1 MERRRF
7 LALAATL
14 GAASLH
20 NAAALAG
27 MARTRVPDPIAPADP
42 AATAVENVARSLA
55 RIDSLDRSGP
65 SLHSFITLNP
75 DAREI
80 ARRLDAQRSGGAVPG
95 LLHGMTVAV
104 KDNIAT
110 GDRMTTTG
118 GSLAL
123 KGIQAARDATLV
135 RRLREAG
142 AVIIGKT
149 NLSEWAGAR
158 GVPSIDGWSAVGGLT
173 RNPYSLDRTAAGS
186 SSGSAVA
193 VAARMVMMAVG
204 TETDASIVSPAAVNG
219 VVGLKPTYGRVSCH
233 GLIPLGRSF
242 DVPGPMARTVTDAA
256 RLLAAL
262 AGADPRDERT
272 NGAPLPADYLGA
284 LDKHALRGA
293 RIGVARACFTGD
305 VAVDA
310 QIDAGIARMAA
321 CGAVIVDPVALAQ
334 PTYSGYSMLAML
346 YEFKHDL
353 PLWLSRFA
361 PHAPIRTLADLIAFN
376 ERERE
381 RELALFGQEVLIL
394 TDTLGDLTSPP
405 YLEALTRCRKAARED
420 GLERCFAE
428 HRLDAIVGPTCSTAW
443 AQTPTGTDGDVVGSR
458 LSTPAAV
465 AGYPHLTVP
474 AGLVRGLPVGMS
486 FIGRPWS
493 EARLLALGYAFEQ
506 ETRWRAEPQFL
517 PGSQR

>member
-14 GAASLH
+14 GTASLH
-20 NAAALAG
+20 NTAAWAG
-27 MARTRVPDPIAPADP
+27 MARTRVPDPVAAADP
-42 AATAVENVARSLA
+42 GATAIENVTRSLA
-55 RIDSLDRSGP
+55 QIESLDRDGP
-65 SLHSFITLNP
+65 SLHSFIALNP

-80 ARRLDAQRSGGAVPG
+80 ARRLDVQRSAGAVPG
-95 LLHGMTVAV
+95 PLHGMTVAV

-110 GDRMTTTG
+110 GDRMATTG

-123 KGIQAARDATLV
+123 KDIQAARDATLV
-135 RRLREAG
+135 RRLRDAG

-293 RIGVARACFTGD
+293 RVGVARACFTGD

-334 PTYSGYSMLAML
+334 PTYSSYSMLAML

-376 ERERE
+376 ERERV

-394 TDTLGDLTSPP
+394 ADTLGDLTSPP
-405 YLEALTRCRKAARED
+405 YLEALARCRKAARDD

-428 HRLDAIVGPTCSTAW
+428 HRLDAIVGPTCGTAW
-443 AQTPTGTDGDVVGSR
+443 GQTPIGNDSEAVGSK
-458 LSTPAAV
+458 LSTPSAV

-486 FIGRPWS
+486 FIGQPWS

-506 ETRWRAEPQFL
+506 ETQWRAEPQFR
-517 PGSQR
+517 PGSRR